1 MPIRQLLTSS
11 NISPTCWL
19 VYIGR
24 SRAFPLLFQSD
35 AGSTVWNVGEGCDES
50 RDCEDPDLYSRG
62 SSVKPGDAI
71 NEEDEAD
78 DELFKAKLSKSDVKG
93 RERNS
98 LQMRDYM
105 FAQGTGTSS
114 SSLVKIQ
121 IENSRQTAAGLRKIM
136 MRGNL

>member
-1 MPIRQLLTSS
+1 MQLTIVPIRQLLTAS

-24 SRAFPLLFQSD
+24 SREFPLLFQID
-35 AGSTVWNVGEGCDES
+35 AGYTVCNVGEGCDES

-62 SSVKPGDAI
+62 SSVKQGDAI
-71 NEEDEAD
+71 NVDDQAD

-105 FAQGTGTSS
+105 FAQRRGY
-114 SSLVKIQ
+114 LC
-121 IENSRQTAAGLRKIM
+121 RLR
-136 MRGNL
+136 

>member
-1 MPIRQLLTSS
+1 MPIKQLLTAS

-24 SRAFPLLFQSD
+24 SREFPLLFQSD

-71 NEEDEAD
+71 NEDDEAD
-78 DELFKAKLSKSDVKG
+78 DELFKAKLSKND
-93 RERNS
+93 
-98 LQMRDYM
+98 
-105 FAQGTGTSS
+105 
-114 SSLVKIQ
+114 
-121 IENSRQTAAGLRKIM
+121 
-136 MRGNL
+136 

>member
-1 MPIRQLLTSS
+1 M
-11 NISPTCWL
+11 
-19 VYIGR
+19 
-24 SRAFPLLFQSD
+24 
-35 AGSTVWNVGEGCDES
+35 GEGCDES

-62 SSVKPGDAI
+62 CSVKLGDAI
-71 NEEDEAD
+71 SDDDEAE

-98 LQMRDYM
+98 LQRDYM
-105 FAQGTGTSS
+105 FVQGKGISL

-121 IENSRQTAAGLRKIM
+121 IENSHQTAAGLRKIT